1 MFKKIHTKMRDKM
14 IEIYVKCN
22 CPLDN
27 TYNINNS
34 WRRSYFNRI
43 IDFLNIVII

>member
-27 TYNINNS
+27 TYTL
-34 WRRSYFNRI
+34 I
-43 IDFLNIVII
+43 IVGGEVILIGLLIFLIL